1 MTLNARTGV
10 PLEYTDGQVG
20 KTPDSATT
28 YKVSR
33 VTLAAIAAG
42 KF

>member
-1 MTLNARTGV
+1 MTLNASTGI
-10 PLEYTDGQVG
+10 PLEYTDGAVG
-20 KTPDSATT
+20 QTPDSTTT

-33 VTLAAIAAG
+33 VTVADILAG